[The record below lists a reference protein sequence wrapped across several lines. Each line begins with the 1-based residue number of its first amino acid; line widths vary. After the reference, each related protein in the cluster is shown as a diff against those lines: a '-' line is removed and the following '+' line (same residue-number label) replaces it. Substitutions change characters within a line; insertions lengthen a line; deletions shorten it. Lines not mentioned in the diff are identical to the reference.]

1 MLGSDAALA
10 LERVPESLLVIGGG
24 YIGLELGSVYAAL
37 GSRVTVA
44 EMTAGLLPGAD
55 RDLVRR
61 LRRGLEDA
69 FEAIRL
75 DTSVLSVE
83 EDGDGL
89 AAVLAGP
96 EGAPVAERFGA
107 ALVAVGRRPNTAGLG
122 LERTGARLDARGFVE
137 VDARRRTADPAI
149 YAVGDAAG
157 EPMLAHKATHEAHV
171 AVEAIAGRPAAWDPR
186 AVPAVVYT
194 RPEIAWVGLTETEA
208 LDRRLVVET
217 STLPWAASGRAA
229 LAGADDGATKL
240 VLEPRTHRLL
250 GAGAVGPGAGDL
262 IAEAALGAGAGRD
275 GAGPRTHRPPPPHP
289 LGDADERR
297 RRLLRA
303 QPGLR
308 RPQPAGRGAVRLE
321 FAFLS
326 DFAEESGGKLHAL
339 GIGVDAVHAPAVPA
353 RHPQLTMGRADPLLR
368 RRGGRAPAG
377 GARPRRRRPRR
388 HGPRRGRAALPGG
401 GRRHGRLGARAGQP
415 RRRAVPRLRRLL
427 LPPPRRRPRDRPR
440 RGPRRAAARRRRGR
454 RRDGVGGGMRLP
466 GARHVG
472 GGLRAGRWRLHP
484 RCGGLAVSGIVFG
497 AGEAP
502 EGSVARAPGRS
513 IRTGAGAC
521 GELRSM
527 VRAAVRARS
536 GAAAAGRPL
545 AVRPVT
551 ANGA

>member
-1 MLGSDAALA
+1 MTEADGAGSGGSGARLVVVGGGPGGYPAAFLAAGLGMRVTLIDDGPAPGGVCLHRGCIPSKALLHAAASVGDARRAAEWGVEFGAPAIDLGRLRAWKQGLVDRLAGGLDQLARQHGVEYVRGRARFEDARSVRVDPPADAPDAAPRAIAFDRAIVATGSVPAALPGLPDSPRVLGSDAALA

-96 EGAPVAERFGA
+96 EGAPAAERFGA

-208 LDRRLVVET
+208 LDRRLAVET

-229 LAGADDGATKL
+229 LAGADGGATKL

-262 IAEAALGAGAGRD
+262 IAEAALALELGATAQDLERTVHPHPTLSETLMNAAAAFYGRSPDYAGR
-275 GAGPRTHRPPPPHP
+275 
-289 LGDADERR
+289 
-297 RRLLRA
+297 
-303 QPGLR
+303 
-308 RPQPAGRGAVRLE
+308 
-321 FAFLS
+321 S
-326 DFAEESGGKLHAL
+326 
-339 GIGVDAVHAPAVPA
+339 
-353 RHPQLTMGRADPLLR
+353 
-368 RRGGRAPAG
+368 RRGG
-377 GARPRRRRPRR
+377 AR
-388 HGPRRGRAALPGG
+388 
-401 GRRHGRLGARAGQP
+401 
-415 RRRAVPRLRRLL
+415 
-427 LPPPRRRPRDRPR
+427 
-440 RGPRRAAARRRRGR
+440 
-454 RRDGVGGGMRLP
+454 
-466 GARHVG
+466 
-472 GGLRAGRWRLHP
+472 
-484 RCGGLAVSGIVFG
+484 
-497 AGEAP
+497 
-502 EGSVARAPGRS
+502 
-513 IRTGAGAC
+513 
-521 GELRSM
+521 
-527 VRAAVRARS
+527 
-536 GAAAAGRPL
+536 
-545 AVRPVT
+545 
-551 ANGA
+551 